1 MAQAVENIYAEA
13 VYELGTESDSLDEL
27 YEEISALRGI
37 FEENDDLVKLL
48 SSPSVGEEEKHDII
62 HSIFGGRVSELTFNF
77 LCVLADKGRVGLF
90 PKIHDVLH
98 KLYNEH
104 KGIMEAE
111 VVTSEPLS
119 QALEEKLRAKLAAK
133 SGKEVVI
140 NKKVDKSMI
149 GGIIVR
155 FDDREIDASLRK
167 RLDDLRKSIDSTI
180 A

>member
-1 MAQAVENIYAEA
+1 
-13 VYELGTESDSLDEL
+13 
-27 YEEISALRGI
+27 
-37 FEENDDLVKLL
+37 
-48 SSPSVGEEEKHDII
+48 
-62 HSIFGGRVSELTFNF
+62 
-77 LCVLADKGRVGLF
+77 
-90 PKIHDVLH
+90 
-98 KLYNEH
+98 
-104 KGIMEAE
+104 MEAE